1 MQQPVLFDYH
11 RSSASYRVRIAL
23 NLAGIAYDIVP
34 VDLLAQEHKTAQHL
48 DRNPQ
53 GLVPVLEIDGH
64 CLTQSL
70 AILEYLDSTREMG
83 WLPSEPGQRAKLRAV
98 AYSIAVDIHPVCN
111 SSVAQHAV
119 HIAGH
124 KKGALEDWMHH
135 FIRPGLC
142 AFEALLAEFEQEPF
156 CAGPVPSIAD
166 ICLVPQL
173 YNADRWGVGYS
184 DCPRIIDVAAACT
197 DMAAFRAA
205 HPDATPSV

>member
-1 MQQPVLFDYH
+1 MQQPVLFDFH

-23 NLAGIAYDIVP
+23 NLAGIAYDTVP
-34 VDLLAQEHKTAQHL
+34 VDLLTQEHKTPQHL

-70 AILEYLDSTREMG
+70 AILEYLNSTRKMG
-83 WLPSEPGQRAKLRAV
+83 WLPSEPVQRAKLRAL
-98 AYSIAVDIHPVCN
+98 AYCIAVDIHPVCN
-111 SSVAQHAV
+111 SSVAQHAA
-119 HIAGH
+119 HISGN
-124 KKGALEDWMHH
+124 KTGVLEDWMRH

-142 AFEALLAEFEQEPF
+142 AFEALLTGFEQDPF
-156 CAGPVPSIAD
+156 CTGSTLSIAD

-173 YNADRWGVGYS
+173 YNADRWDVNYS

-197 DMAAFRAA
+197 EISAFRTA
-205 HPDATPSV
+205 HPDAAPPA